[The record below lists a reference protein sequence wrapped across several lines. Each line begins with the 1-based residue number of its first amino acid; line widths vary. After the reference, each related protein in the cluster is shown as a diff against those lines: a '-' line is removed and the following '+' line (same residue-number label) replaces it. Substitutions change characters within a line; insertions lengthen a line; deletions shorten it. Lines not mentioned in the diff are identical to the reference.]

1 MFKTAEKSM
10 NVLLYLS
17 YGSGSEKICL
27 LNKIESAVIGQTV
40 EIINDFRNLLERL
53 KRFSHTI
60 AVAILFVCSKDALS
74 DILSVKE
81 LLEDVRIILI
91 LPDRLPET
99 ISKGHLLRPRFMTYA
114 DSDFEDVKAVLNKML
129 KHP

>member
-1 MFKTAEKSM
+1 M
-10 NVLLYLS
+10 NVLLYIS
-17 YGSGSEKICL
+17 CGSRPEKIGL
-27 LNKIESAVIGQTV
+27 LSKIESAVLDNTV
-40 EIINDFRNLLERL
+40 EVINGFEKLLERL

-60 AVAILFVCSKDALS
+60 EVAILFAYSKDALS
-74 DILSVKE
+74 NILSVKE

-114 DSDFEDVKAVLNKML
+114 DSDFEDVKAVLIKML
-129 KHP
+129 KHR

>member
-1 MFKTAEKSM
+1 M
-10 NVLLYLS
+10 NVLLYIS
-17 YGSGSEKICL
+17 CGSRPEKIGL
-27 LNKIESAVIGQTV
+27 LSKIESAVLDNTV
-40 EIINDFRNLLERL
+40 EVINGFEKLLERL

-60 AVAILFVCSKDALS
+60 EVAILFAYSKDALS
-74 DILSVKE
+74 NILSVKE

-114 DSDFEDVKAVLNKML
+114 DSDLEDVKAVLIKML
-129 KHP
+129 KHR